1 MQQARDDQ
9 YEWECRQRQLQR
21 EQRHR
26 ERVEKERQRP
36 PCSPPPVVHYT
47 DHEASNVC
55 EKIKQDDTFM
65 KAVQV
70 DKPSLISND
79 KIFPLLKL
87 KRLYYTCRIVVHN

>member
-1 MQQARDDQ
+1 MYSQICFIFISIFYQARNDQ

-36 PCSPPPVVHYT
+36 PSSPPPVIHYT

-70 DKPSLISND
+70 
-79 KIFPLLKL
+79 
-87 KRLYYTCRIVVHN
+87 R

>member
-1 MQQARDDQ
+1 MILQARDDQ

-36 PCSPPPVVHYT
+36 PSSPPQVVHYT
-47 DHEASNVC
+47 DHEASNIC

-70 DKPSLISND
+70 NN
-79 KIFPLLKL
+79 
-87 KRLYYTCRIVVHN
+87 YYDE

>member
-1 MQQARDDQ
+1 
-9 YEWECRQRQLQR
+9 LQR

-36 PCSPPPVVHYT
+36 PSSPPPIVHYT
-47 DHEASNVC
+47 DHEASNIC

-70 DKPSLISND
+70 SNHDIMSND
-79 KIFPLLKL
+79 KQLCLTF
-87 KRLYYTCRIVVHN
+87 

>member
-1 MQQARDDQ
+1 MNHLFIKFYFILKKIQARDDQ

-26 ERVEKERQRP
+26 ERVEKERQRAP
-36 PCSPPPVVHYT
+36 SSPPPVVHYT
-47 DHEASNVC
+47 DHEASNIC

-70 DKPSLISND
+70 SNYCY
-79 KIFPLLKL
+79 
-87 KRLYYTCRIVVHN
+87 KR

>member
-1 MQQARDDQ
+1 MFVVQARDDQ

-36 PCSPPPVVHYT
+36 PSSPPPVVHYT
-47 DHEASNVC
+47 DHEASNIC

-70 DKPSLISND
+70 SDVR
-79 KIFPLLKL
+79 LLQFNSIRK
-87 KRLYYTCRIVVHN
+87 KSR